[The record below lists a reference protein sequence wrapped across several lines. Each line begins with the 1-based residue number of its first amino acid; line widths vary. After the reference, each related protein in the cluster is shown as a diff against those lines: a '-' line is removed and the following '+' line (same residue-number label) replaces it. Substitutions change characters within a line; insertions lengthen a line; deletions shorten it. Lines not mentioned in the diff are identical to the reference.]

1 MILSQPQAEA
11 VYSAM
16 CALNNVNARLH
27 ARDVGR
33 TDEGLPIQIHET
45 ETGVIV
51 ISTGTQV
58 LERYGTQGR
67 FAAAHGL
74 EG

>member
-1 MILSQPQAEA
+1 MILNKAQAEA

-27 ARDVGR
+27 ARDVGY
-33 TDEGLPIQIHET
+33 TDEGFAIQIHET
-45 ETGVIV
+45 ETGMIV
-51 ISTGTQV
+51 ISTGTKV

-74 EG
+74 AD